1 MHTAK
6 EALRENRQLYTF
18 ILKKGWKVMLSVKL
32 KKLENQKMTPSEKSK
47 KVYWETWVTGNM
59 WIRIRNLWIRRLNI
73 IGIYIYSISATAVK
87 TPAGF

>member
-59 WIRIRNLWIRRLNI
+59 F
-73 IGIYIYSISATAVK
+73 VD
-87 TPAGF
+87 